1 MISRDAVDAHHP
13 QIGER
18 FEFAFEGNAVSVT
31 SIHPGPRAEAF
42 VVQNSGS
49 IRRRESDTSPVCIAE
64 EGCIHRANQASRR
77 PSDLR

>member
-1 MISRDAVDAHHP
+1 MISCDTVDAHHV
-13 QIGER
+13 QIGKR
-18 FEFAFEGNAVSVT
+18 FEFAFERNSVSVT
-31 SIHPGPRAEAF
+31 TIQPGPRAEAF
-42 VVQNSGS
+42 VVQDSGS